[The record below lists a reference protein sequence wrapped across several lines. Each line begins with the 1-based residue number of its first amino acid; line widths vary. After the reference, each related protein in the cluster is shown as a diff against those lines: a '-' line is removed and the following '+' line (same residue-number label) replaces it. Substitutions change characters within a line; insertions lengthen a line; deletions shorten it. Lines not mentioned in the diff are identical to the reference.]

1 MINPGEN
8 VAVKSVDIKLPANDG
23 VEL

>member
-1 MINPGEN
+1 MPDPEEN
-8 VAVKSVDIKLPANDG
+8 AAIKSIDNKLPANDG